1 MTTADVGT
9 DDGGMSPRADQPK
22 RRRFTAEFKA
32 AILAEYDAAD
42 RGERG
47 AILRREGL
55 YSSHIIEWRKAAAAG
70 AQAGL
75 AGPPRDRRD
84 KELQALRERAEKA
97 EAELAR
103 TKAALDLGGK
113 STRALGDALRERGQ
127 AAAVAAVINP
137 AVDDLAVHV
146 GTSAAC
152 GLLGRS
158 RAGHYRAK
166 NPPPPAEPAPRPVP
180 ANKLTEAER
189 AQVLGVLTSEEF
201 ADKAV
206 AQAWAT
212 LLDEGIYLCSQ
223 STMHRILRE
232 NDMAGERRRQA
243 THPARTRPELV
254 ATGPGQVWSWDI
266 TKLRG
271 PDRGVYYD
279 LYVVLDI
286 FSRFVVAW
294 TIAAREDADIAR
306 NMLEQAMG
314 VHGVPDAVHADR
326 GTSMTSKPVAQ
337 LLVDLGVARSHS
349 RPHVSNDNPYSEAAF
364 KTLKYAP
371 VFPER
376 FGSLADAAAFAEAF
390 FSYYNHE
397 HRHSGI
403 GLHTPA
409 SVHYGTAGQV
419 RAHRQSTLDAAY
431 AAHPERFGHRRPQ
444 PPKLP
449 QAAWIN
455 QPSQEAL
462 IQTT

>member
-1 MTTADVGT
+1 M
-9 DDGGMSPRADQPK
+9 
-22 RRRFTAEFKA
+22 
-32 AILAEYDAAD
+32 
-42 RGERG
+42 
-47 AILRREGL
+47 
-55 YSSHIIEWRKAAAAG
+55 
-70 AQAGL
+70 
-75 AGPPRDRRD
+75 
-84 KELQALRERAEKA
+84 
-97 EAELAR
+97 
-103 TKAALDLGGK
+103 
-113 STRALGDALRERGQ
+113 
-127 AAAVAAVINP
+127 INP

-326 GTSMTSKPVAQ
+326 GEPV
-337 LLVDLGVARSHS
+337 
-349 RPHVSNDNPYSEAAF
+349 
-364 KTLKYAP
+364 KM
-371 VFPER
+371 
-376 FGSLADAAAFAEAF
+376 
-390 FSYYNHE
+390 
-397 HRHSGI
+397 
-403 GLHTPA
+403 
-409 SVHYGTAGQV
+409 SV
-419 RAHRQSTLDAAY
+419 
-431 AAHPERFGHRRPQ
+431 
-444 PPKLP
+444 
-449 QAAWIN
+449 
-455 QPSQEAL
+455 
-462 IQTT
+462 